1 MNPAFS
7 LYLDAVR
14 VLAALL
20 VIVYHSNLRLL
31 THDKLPFSNHGHA
44 AVIVFF
50 VLSGYVIA
58 WITATRETTPLAYW
72 TSRLA
77 RFYSVALP
85 AVLLTPMLDLAG
97 AALAP
102 QFYAG
107 ATTHDLAAVRIM
119 ASLGFLNELWSLS
132 IMSFSNVPYWSL
144 CYEFWYYAL
153 YAAWCFGGA
162 RRLWLVGAGL
172 LLVGPKIALLAPVWL
187 LGVVLY
193 RWRRLQA
200 IGPRAGLL
208 LVLASWAAYV
218 LFHQGGVS
226 QQGSEWLYR
235 VLGAGLHRELAF
247 SKFFVG
253 DYLLAL
259 IVAANFLGMRAWVA
273 ARPVPVLVP
282 SALIRTLAGYTFTA
296 YVLHQPLL
304 QFFAAG
310 IDGDPYRPR
319 FYLATMGATLLAI
332 VVVGALT
339 EHQRHH
345 WRHWCGRGLNWLQ
358 RRVNRL
364 PIPLPVPAQKGPHG

>member
-1 MNPAFS
+1 MSPAFS
-7 LYLDAVR
+7 LYLDTVR
-14 VLAALL
+14 VVAALL
-20 VIVYHSNLRLL
+20 VILYHSNLRAL
-31 THDKLPFSNHGHA
+31 TSDKLPFSDHGHA

-58 WITATRETTPLAYW
+58 WITATRETTAHAYW

-85 AVLLTPMLDLAG
+85 AVLLTPVLDLAG

-107 ATTHDLAAVRIM
+107 ATTHDLAAVRII

-162 RRLWLVGAGL
+162 RRSWLVGAGL

-193 RWRRLQA
+193 RWQRLQQ
-200 IGPRAGLL
+200 IGAGAGAL
-208 LVLASWAAYV
+208 LVAASWAAYA
-218 LFHQGGVS
+218 LFHRAGLS
-226 QQGSEWLYR
+226 QQGSDWLYH
-235 VLGAGLHRELAF
+235 VLGSGLHRELAF

-259 IVAANFLGMRAWVA
+259 IVAANFLGMRAWLA
-273 ARPVPVLVP
+273 ARPVAALVP

-304 QFFAAG
+304 QFFAASIHG
-310 IDGDPYRPR
+310 NPHQPW
-319 FYLATMGATLLAI
+319 FYLATMSATLLAI
-332 VVVGALT
+332 AVVGALT

-345 WRHWCGRGLNWLQ
+345 WRRWCGRGLDRLQ
-358 RRVNRL
+358 QRL
-364 PIPLPVPAQKGPHG
+364 KPLPPPLPPTAKGKHG